1 MLQQDRQK
9 IQRKRFLLEAIH
21 SKGVRRKMKKHDGIG
36 FVLLM
41 VGGCAIGSAT
51 VIPAVMVITGLAIL
65 AISARK
71 ENRR

>member
-1 MLQQDRQK
+1 M
-9 IQRKRFLLEAIH
+9 EAIH
-21 SKGVRRKMKKHDGIG
+21 SKGVRRKMKDGIG

-41 VGGCAIGSAT
+41 VGGCAIGSAS